1 MDADPSVT
9 ASLVEEIL
17 GPLLTITE
25 DGIVLSWNQAAERV
39 FGYTS
44 EEAVGKAFVSLLVPD
59 DLVDESR
66 RWLKLALARGSATYD
81 SVKKTK
87 KGELLNVEVTDRV
100 VDDRA
105 SPRVIAINIRD
116 ITPFKYLRQ
125 TKVLESR
132 FRGLLEA
139 APDAMIIIDPQGQ
152 IVLAN

>member
-39 FGYTS
+39 FGYTP

-87 KGELLNVEVTDRV
+87 KGELLNVEVTD
-100 VDDRA
+100 
-105 SPRVIAINIRD
+105 
-116 ITPFKYLRQ
+116 
-125 TKVLESR
+125 
-132 FRGLLEA
+132 
-139 APDAMIIIDPQGQ
+139 
-152 IVLAN
+152 